1 MIIPANKANQITR
14 KVANKVTTRR
24 TK

>member
-1 MIIPANKANQITR
+1 MVIPANKTNQITR